1 MKAVFNGQVIAESDD
16 LVEVENNQYFPK
28 DSLNQEFLTESDHT
42 SFCGWKG
49 TASYW
54 TVEVDGE
61 TAPNSV
67 WTYKE
72 PMAGAEVVTDRVAFW
87 KGVTV
92 EA

>member
-28 DSLNQEFLTESDHT
+28 DSLNERFLVGSDHT

-54 TVEVDGE
+54 SVGVDGE
-61 TAPNSV
+61 IAANAV
-67 WTYKE
+67 WTYEE
-72 PMAGAEVVTDRVAFW
+72 PMEGAEMVKDRVAFW